1 MVRAK
6 VQWFILGFLMAC
18 IIGIPYHIMVM
29 KNFNEEYE
37 ERCMVME
44 VIISEPFGGGRMRM
58 EGEQMMCASNWKHSF
73 IYFPG
78 FDEYLGRMWQD
89 ELKTNPLTEK
99 EREE

>member
-1 MVRAK
+1 
-6 VQWFILGFLMAC
+6 MAC
-18 IIGIPYHIMVM
+18 IVGIPYHIMVM
-29 KNFNEEYE
+29 NKYE

-44 VIISEPFGGGRMRM
+44 VIISEPFGGGSMRM

-89 ELKTNPLTEK
+89 ELKTNPLVEK